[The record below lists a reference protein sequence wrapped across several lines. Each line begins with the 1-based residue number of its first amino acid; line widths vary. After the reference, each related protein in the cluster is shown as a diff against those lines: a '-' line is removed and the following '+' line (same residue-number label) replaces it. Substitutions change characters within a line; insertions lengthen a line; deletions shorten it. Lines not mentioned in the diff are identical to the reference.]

1 MLWLVLLIDN
11 RYSQKAKKILKE
23 YKLKPFKIV
32 EVDLRGINIDRVWG
46 KEREREKEGEVFEND
61 EPQ

>member
-1 MLWLVLLIDN
+1 VLLIDN

-46 KEREREKEGEVFEND
+46 KEREKERGL
-61 EPQ
+61 